1 MPPDDLGTGV
11 HLLRSRSVPVLHHF
25 VQCFAAIPEAVPA
38 ARRWFNHVCTEQ
50 GVDPALAQRGQ
61 LPISELVANAVRY
74 GECEEIYVELDI
86 SGDVF
91 VAVHDESPEPPK
103 PQIPADDDSPGGR
116 GLFLASVL
124 TDDLGWTTT
133 VSGKAVWFL
142 LTKPAAGTL
151 SAG

>member
-1 MPPDDLGTGV
+1 VSRDELGAGV

-25 VQCFAAIPEAVPA
+25 VQCFAALPEAVPS
-38 ARRWFNHVCTEQ
+38 ARQWFVQVCTEH
-50 GVDPALAQRGQ
+50 GIPADVVRRGQ

-74 GECEEIYVELDI
+74 GECDELYVELDI

-91 VAVHDESPEPPK
+91 VAVHDESVKPPL
-103 PQIPADDDSPGGR
+103 PQAPGIEDGPGGR
-116 GLFLASVL
+116 GLFLSSVM
-124 TDDLGWTTT
+124 TDDLGWTET

-142 LTKPAAGTL
+142 LTTPTDDRQ